1 MMGAEAFVLGVW
13 RKGQLHGLHMRVE
26 MGTGESVS
34 AFATK
39 QSDVWFLINALN
51 ETCSDFFLLFLR
63 SA

>member
-26 MGTGESVS
+26 MGTGQSVS

-39 QSDVWFLINALN
+39 QSDV
-51 ETCSDFFLLFLR
+51 
-63 SA
+63 